1 MNDKEKSLVIN
12 SYVNVY
18 GEEYRDIISKRINS
32 SMIFMYDD
40 PIFIEDHVKFLR
52 HCKRNMYRVQL
63 LIKLGINV
71 KDEYKTNYVNSLPAN
86 YQNIIRI
93 LIGKNQFKDI
103 NNAPICNFTNDDN
116 IEEKIDIINLFLKE
130 KVTIKNYDDFK
141 KTIKYPQILYVVRK
155 LAKLYQ
161 EQIKDYEEFKNSF
174 KNELDMV
181 KEYREN
187 NNNLCH
193 KKMIDVIKEIYP
205 LLPINLQNRLNNKSD
220 NELIKIIYSDNNV
233 IETPIFC
240 FFNEDN
246 MNLLGKLKDG
256 SIKARTIRS
265 YQFDYLRK
273 LGIQIPQ
280 IFVND
285 LANNLEEYFD
295 FINKL
300 KIIPNNDNM
309 IKIDEICKSKALEYK
324 KDMIIKN
331 DSYVPIFNYTLNNTF
346 SSDKERTES
355 IVFDTL
361 YNHVN
366 CTSIFKDK
374 DDKYVPAIFISKD
387 CNSGYRS
394 YTFIHEIGH
403 AIGIDS
409 DNLTAFRN
417 MPDYLE
423 RNKYESKYRKY
434 ERFNETLVDIFALRA
449 LSYLEGNDIFII
461 EDKEVTNHD
470 RININTPWILKQA
483 LVPLITNYRKEVID
497 FKLNANLFILINA
510 IGRNN
515 FEELIDIINK
525 LDFLND
531 QKIYLETI
539 DDDLNDINNKIK
551 NELIRLSLLYKK
563 IDKYNKEKK
572 TL

>member
-1 MNDKEKSLVIN
+1 MTNKYNSLIIEA
-12 SYVNVY
+12 YTNVY
-18 GEEYRDIISKRINS
+18 GDKYRDIITNRINS
-32 SMIFMYDD
+32 SMIYMYDD
-40 PIFIEDHVKFLR
+40 SIFIEDHVKFLR

-63 LIKLGINV
+63 LTKLGINV
-71 KDEYKTNYVNSLPAN
+71 KEEYKNNYVKCLPKG
-86 YQNIIRI
+86 YENIIKI

-103 NNAPICNFTNDDN
+103 NNAPICNFTKDDN

-130 KVTIKNYDDFK
+130 KITIKNYDEFK
-141 KTIKYPQILYVVRK
+141 KTIKYSQILYVVRK

-161 EQIKDYEEFKNSF
+161 EQIKDYEEFKDGF
-174 KNELDMV
+174 KNELDIV
-181 KEYREN
+181 KKYREN

-193 KKMIDVIKEIYP
+193 EKMLDVIKEIYP
-205 LLPINLQNRLNNKSD
+205 LLPINLQNMLNDKSD

-233 IETPIFC
+233 IETPIFV

-246 MNLLGKLKDG
+246 MKLLEKLKDG
-256 SIKARTIRS
+256 SIEARTIRS

-280 IFVND
+280 VFVND
-285 LANNLEEYFD
+285 LANNLKEYFD

-300 KIIPNNDNM
+300 EIIPNKDNM
-309 IKIDEICKSKALEYK
+309 IKIDEIGKRKALEYK

-331 DSYVPIFNYTLNNTF
+331 DSYAPIFDYTLNNTL
-346 SSDKERTES
+346 SSDWERTEI

-483 LVPLITNYRKEVID
+483 LVPLIANYRKEIID
-497 FKLNANLFILINA
+497 FKLNANLYILINA
-510 IGRNN
+510 IGKDN

-525 LDFLND
+525 LDYLND

-539 DDDLNDINNKIK
+539 DDDLDDINNKIK

>member
-40 PIFIEDHVKFLR
+40 PIFKEDHVKFLR

-71 KDEYKTNYVNSLPAN
+71 KDEYKTNYVNSLPTN

-116 IEEKIDIINLFLKE
+116 IEDKIDIINLFLKE

-285 LANNLEEYFD
+285 LANNLGEYFD

-461 EDKEVTNHD
+461 EEKEVTNHD

>member
-1 MNDKEKSLVIN
+1 
-12 SYVNVY
+12 
-18 GEEYRDIISKRINS
+18 
-32 SMIFMYDD
+32 
-40 PIFIEDHVKFLR
+40 
-52 HCKRNMYRVQL
+52 
-63 LIKLGINV
+63 
-71 KDEYKTNYVNSLPAN
+71 
-86 YQNIIRI
+86 
-93 LIGKNQFKDI
+93 
-103 NNAPICNFTNDDN
+103 
-116 IEEKIDIINLFLKE
+116 
-130 KVTIKNYDDFK
+130 
-141 KTIKYPQILYVVRK
+141 
-155 LAKLYQ
+155 
-161 EQIKDYEEFKNSF
+161 
-174 KNELDMV
+174 
-181 KEYREN
+181 
-187 NNNLCH
+187 
-193 KKMIDVIKEIYP
+193 MIDVIKEIYP

-233 IETPIFC
+233 IETPIFW
-240 FFNEDN
+240 FFNDDN

-256 SIKARTIRS
+256 SLKARTIRS

-273 LGIQIPQ
+273 IGIQIPQ

-346 SSDKERTES
+346 SSDKERTKR

-470 RININTPWILKQA
+470 RININTPGILKQA
-483 LVPLITNYRKEVID
+483 LIPLISNFRKEVID
-497 FKLNANLFILINA
+497 FKLNANLYILINS

-525 LDFLND
+525 LDYLND

-539 DDDLNDINNKIK
+539 DDDLNDINNKNK

>member
-103 NNAPICNFTNDDN
+103 SNAPICNFTKDDN

-141 KTIKYPQILYVVRK
+141 KTIKYSQILYVVRK

-181 KEYREN
+181 KKYREN

-233 IETPIFC
+233 IETPIFW
-240 FFNEDN
+240 FFNDDN

-256 SIKARTIRS
+256 SLKARTIRS

-273 LGIQIPQ
+273 IGIQIPQ

-346 SSDKERTES
+346 SSDKERTKR

-470 RININTPWILKQA
+470 RININTPGILKQA
-483 LVPLITNYRKEVID
+483 LIPLISNFRKEVID
-497 FKLNANLFILINA
+497 FKLNANLYILINA

-525 LDFLND
+525 LDYLND

-563 IDKYNKEKK
+563 IDKYYKEKK

>member
-71 KDEYKTNYVNSLPAN
+71 KDEYKTNYVNSLPTN

-273 LGIQIPQ
+273 LGIHIPQ

>member
-1 MNDKEKSLVIN
+1 
-12 SYVNVY
+12 
-18 GEEYRDIISKRINS
+18 
-32 SMIFMYDD
+32 
-40 PIFIEDHVKFLR
+40 
-52 HCKRNMYRVQL
+52 MYRMQL
-63 LIKLGINV
+63 LTKLGINV

-103 NNAPICNFTNDDN
+103 NNAPICNFTKNYN

-130 KVTIKNYDDFK
+130 KITVKNYDEFK
-141 KTIKYPQILYVVRK
+141 KNIKYSQILYVVKK
-155 LAKLYQ
+155 LTKLYQ

-174 KNELDMV
+174 KNELDIV
-181 KEYREN
+181 KKYREN

-205 LLPINLQNRLNNKSD
+205 LLPINLQNRLNDKSD

-233 IETPIFC
+233 IETPIFL
-240 FFNEDN
+240 FFNEAN
-246 MNLLGKLKDG
+246 MKLLEKLKDG

-300 KIIPNNDNM
+300 KIMPNKDNM
-309 IKIDEICKSKALEYK
+309 KKMDEISKRKALEYK
-324 KDMIIKN
+324 KDMIMKN
-331 DSYVPIFNYTLNNTF
+331 NSYVPIFEYILNNTL

-361 YNHVN
+361 YNHIN
-366 CTSIFKDK
+366 CTSIFKNK
-374 DDKYVPAIFISKD
+374 DNKYIPGIFISKD

-409 DNLTAFRN
+409 DNLTAFKN

-449 LSYLEGNDIFII
+449 LSYLEGNNIFII

-470 RININTPWILKQA
+470 RININTPGILKQA
-483 LVPLITNYRKEVID
+483 LIPLISNFRKEVID
-497 FKLNANLFILINA
+497 FKLNANLYILINA
-510 IGRNN
+510 IGSVN

-525 LDFLND
+525 LDYLND

-539 DDDLNDINNKIK
+539 DDDSNNINNEIK
-551 NELIRLSLLYKK
+551 NELIRLNLLYKK
-563 IDKYNKEKK
+563 IDKYNKKKK

>member
-1 MNDKEKSLVIN
+1 MTNKYNYLIIEA
-12 SYVNVY
+12 YTNVY
-18 GEEYRDIISKRINS
+18 GEKYRDIITNRINS
-32 SMIFMYDD
+32 SMIYIYDD
-40 PIFIEDHVKFLR
+40 PIFIEDHIKFLR
-52 HCKRNMYRVQL
+52 HCKRNMYRMQL

-103 NNAPICNFTNDDN
+103 NNAPICNFTKNYN

-130 KVTIKNYDDFK
+130 KITVKNYDEFK
-141 KTIKYPQILYVVRK
+141 KTIKYSQILYVVKK
-155 LAKLYQ
+155 LTKLYQ

-174 KNELDMV
+174 KKELDIV
-181 KEYREN
+181 KIYREN

-205 LLPINLQNRLNNKSD
+205 LLPINLQNRLNDKSD

-240 FFNEDN
+240 FFNEAN
-246 MNLLGKLKDG
+246 MKLLEKLKDG

-273 LGIQIPQ
+273 LDIQIPQ
-280 IFVND
+280 VFVNN
-285 LANNLEEYFD
+285 LANNLEEYFE
-295 FINKL
+295 FLNKL
-300 KIIPNNDNM
+300 EIMPNKDNM
-309 IKIDEICKSKALEYK
+309 KKMDEIGKRKALEYK
-324 KDMIIKN
+324 KDMIMKN
-331 DSYVPIFNYTLNNTF
+331 NSYVPIFEYILNNTL
-346 SSDKERTES
+346 SSDKERIES

-361 YNHVN
+361 YNHIN
-366 CTSIFKDK
+366 CTSIFKNK
-374 DDKYVPAIFISKD
+374 DNKYIPGIFISKD

-409 DNLTAFRN
+409 DNLTAFKN

-449 LSYLEGNDIFII
+449 LSYLEGNNIFII

-470 RININTPWILKQA
+470 RININTPGILKQA
-483 LVPLITNYRKEVID
+483 LIPLISNFRKEVID
-497 FKLNANLFILINA
+497 FKLNANLYILINA
-510 IGRNN
+510 IGSVN

-525 LDFLND
+525 LDYLND

-539 DDDLNDINNKIK
+539 DDDLNNINSEIK
-551 NELIRLSLLYKK
+551 NELIRLNLLYKK

>member
-273 LGIQIPQ
+273 LGIHIPQ

-394 YTFIHEIGH
+394 YTFMHEIGH

>member
-1 MNDKEKSLVIN
+1 MNSKYNSLIIDA
-12 SYVNVY
+12 YTKVY
-18 GEEYRDIISKRINS
+18 GDQYRDIIAKRINS

-40 PIFIEDHVKFLR
+40 PIFIEDNIKFLK
-52 HCKRNMYRVQL
+52 HCKRNMYRIHL
-63 LIKLGINV
+63 LIRLGINV
-71 KDEYKTNYVNSLPAN
+71 KEEYKTNYVKCLPKR
-86 YQNIIRI
+86 YENIIRL
-93 LIGKNQFKDI
+93 LIGKNQFNGI
-103 NNAPICNFTNDDN
+103 NNAPICNFTRDDN

-130 KVTIKNYDDFK
+130 KITVKNYYDFK
-141 KTIKYPQILYVVRK
+141 KTIKYSQILYIVTK

-161 EQIKDYEEFKNSF
+161 EQIKDYDEFKNSF
-174 KNELDMV
+174 KNELGIV
-181 KEYREN
+181 KKYKEN
-187 NNNLCH
+187 NIKLCQE
-193 KKMIDVIKEIYP
+193 KMLECIKEIWS
-205 LLPINLQNRLNNKSD
+205 LLPINLQNILKDKDNND
-220 NELIKIIYSDNNV
+220 LIKIVYSDNNI
-233 IETPIFC
+233 IETPIFW
-240 FFNEDN
+240 FFNKEN
-246 MNLLGKLKDG
+246 MDLLKKLKDG
-256 SIKARTIRS
+256 SIKARAIRS
-265 YQFDYLRK
+265 YQFNYLIK

-280 IFVND
+280 IFLND
-285 LANNLEEYFD
+285 LANNLEKYFD

-300 KIIPNNDNM
+300 EIIPNNDDM
-309 IKIDEICKSKALEYK
+309 IKIDEICKRKSLEYK
-324 KDMIIKN
+324 RDMIMEN
-331 DSYVPIFNYTLNNTF
+331 DIYVPIFDYTLKNTF
-346 SSDKERTES
+346 SNDKERTEN

-361 YNHVN
+361 YNHIN

-374 DDKYVPAIFISKD
+374 DEKYFPAIFISKD

-409 DNLTAFRN
+409 DNLTAFKN

-470 RININTPWILKQA
+470 RININTPGILKQA
-483 LVPLITNYRKEVID
+483 LIPLITNYRQEVID
-497 FKLNANLFILINA
+497 FKLSANLFILINA
-510 IGRNN
+510 IGKDN

-525 LDFLND
+525 LDYLND

-539 DDDLNDINNKIK
+539 DDDLNDINNEIK

-563 IDKYNKEKK
+563 IDRYNKEKK

>member
-1 MNDKEKSLVIN
+1 MTNKYNYLIIEA
-12 SYVNVY
+12 YTNVY
-18 GEEYRDIISKRINS
+18 GEKYRDIITNRINS
-32 SMIFMYDD
+32 SMIYIYDD
-40 PIFIEDHVKFLR
+40 PIFIEDHIKFLR
-52 HCKRNMYRVQL
+52 HCKRNMYRMQL
-63 LIKLGINV
+63 LTKLGINV

-103 NNAPICNFTNDDN
+103 NNAPIYNFTKNYN

-130 KVTIKNYDDFK
+130 KITVKNYDEFK
-141 KTIKYPQILYVVRK
+141 KTIKYSQILYVVKK
-155 LAKLYQ
+155 LTKLYQ

-174 KNELDMV
+174 KKELDIV
-181 KEYREN
+181 KKYREN

-205 LLPINLQNRLNNKSD
+205 LLPINLQNRLNDKSD

-233 IETPIFC
+233 IETPIFL
-240 FFNEDN
+240 FFNEAN
-246 MNLLGKLKDG
+246 MKLLEKLKDG

-300 KIIPNNDNM
+300 KIMPNKDNM
-309 IKIDEICKSKALEYK
+309 KKMDEISKRKALEYK
-324 KDMIIKN
+324 KDMIMKN
-331 DSYVPIFNYTLNNTF
+331 NSYVPIFEYILNNTL

-361 YNHVN
+361 YNHIN
-366 CTSIFKDK
+366 CTSIFKNK
-374 DDKYVPAIFISKD
+374 DNKYIPGIFISKD

-409 DNLTAFRN
+409 DNLTAFKN

-449 LSYLEGNDIFII
+449 LSYLEGNNIFII

-470 RININTPWILKQA
+470 RININTPGILKQA
-483 LVPLITNYRKEVID
+483 LIPLISNFRKEVID
-497 FKLNANLFILINA
+497 FKLNANLYILINA
-510 IGRNN
+510 IGSVN

-525 LDFLND
+525 LDYLND

-539 DDDLNDINNKIK
+539 DDDSSNINNEIK
-551 NELIRLSLLYKK
+551 NELIRLNLLYKK

>member
-12 SYVNVY
+12 AYVNVY

-86 YQNIIRI
+86 YQSIIRI

-103 NNAPICNFTNDDN
+103 NNAPICNFTKDDN

-130 KVTIKNYDDFK
+130 KVTIKNYDYFK

-181 KEYREN
+181 KKYREN

-240 FFNEDN
+240 FFNDDN

-256 SIKARTIRS
+256 SLKARTIRS

-273 LGIQIPQ
+273 IGIQIPQ

-355 IVFDTL
+355 IIFDTL

-417 MPDYLE
+417 MSDYLE

-470 RININTPWILKQA
+470 RININTPGILKQA
-483 LVPLITNYRKEVID
+483 LIPLISNFRKEVID
-497 FKLNANLFILINA
+497 FKLNANLYILINA

-525 LDFLND
+525 LDYLND

>member
-18 GEEYRDIISKRINS
+18 GDEYRDIISKRINS

-71 KDEYKTNYVNSLPAN
+71 KDEYKTNYVNSLPTN

-181 KEYREN
+181 KKYRET

-233 IETPIFC
+233 IETPIFG

-246 MNLLGKLKDG
+246 MNLLGKLRDG

-285 LANNLEEYFD
+285 LANNLGEYFD

-346 SSDKERTES
+346 SSDKD
-355 IVFDTL
+355 F
-361 YNHVN
+361 
-366 CTSIFKDK
+366 
-374 DDKYVPAIFISKD
+374 
-387 CNSGYRS
+387 
-394 YTFIHEIGH
+394 
-403 AIGIDS
+403 
-409 DNLTAFRN
+409 
-417 MPDYLE
+417 
-423 RNKYESKYRKY
+423 
-434 ERFNETLVDIFALRA
+434 
-449 LSYLEGNDIFII
+449 FII
-461 EDKEVTNHD
+461 
-470 RININTPWILKQA
+470 
-483 LVPLITNYRKEVID
+483 ID
-497 FKLNANLFILINA
+497 F
-510 IGRNN
+510 
-515 FEELIDIINK
+515 
-525 LDFLND
+525 
-531 QKIYLETI
+531 
-539 DDDLNDINNKIK
+539 
-551 NELIRLSLLYKK
+551 
-563 IDKYNKEKK
+563 
-572 TL
+572 